1 MNSIYLIGSLKNREG
16 VQAVAK
22 ELRQENY
29 DVFDDWLAPGPDA
42 DDQWKL
48 YEEARGRTYQEALQ
62 GYAAKHIFEFDK
74 KHLDRCEIAVLV
86 MPAGKSAH
94 LELSYMLQQGKPGYI
109 LMDRP
114 DRWEVMVQFAT
125 GIAFNMGELMEMLR
139 AGGSSNEK

>member
-1 MNSIYLIGSLKNREG
+1 MRSIYLIGSLKNREG

-22 ELRQENY
+22 ELRQESY

-42 DDQWKL
+42 DDHWKL

-74 KHLDRCEIAVLV
+74 RHLDRCEIAVLV

-94 LELSYMLQQGKPGYI
+94 LELSYMLQQDKPGYI

-114 DRWEVMVQFAT
+114 DRWEVMVQFST
-125 GIAFNMGELMEMLR
+125 GIAFSMEELLEMIK
-139 AGGSSNEK
+139 NE